1 MEDHRQRKSLL
12 FELSSALGQC
22 SDLDRILV
30 CSLET
35 VIDTLGLLNGAIN
48 VCADSTPTFTLRA
61 SRGLSKEQLQYI
73 AHFRQKPGGDLCQQ
87 VVDSGKMIFVP
98 DLAENALFQDTA
110 WGESYVHLPLRSKH
124 VIVGT
129 MALVTQKGKQF
140 SERDLE
146 LLSTAANVIG
156 IAIDNALLV
165 EQNQQIRYGAILD
178 ESERLARELHDTLA
192 QSLGLVLF
200 KVRCADESLSLDNV
214 DTARKILHEVI
225 EICEESYVDVR
236 ESIFKLRTSPSEE
249 VSFFSTLREYLTE
262 YENHY
267 HVATELTVDI
277 EDAVRLPPLTG
288 IQVLRIIQ
296 EALSN
301 SRKHAKATMTAVSFQ
316 QLGDCITIAVT
327 DDGCGFNPQEAENK
341 GALHMGLKIMRE
353 RAESIG
359 GKLSV
364 ESNPGHGTCVTV
376 QLNVTQTK

>member
-1 MEDHRQRKSLL
+1 M
-12 FELSSALGQC
+12 
-22 SDLDRILV
+22 
-30 CSLET
+30 
-35 VIDTLGLLNGAIN
+35 
-48 VCADSTPTFTLRA
+48 
-61 SRGLSKEQLQYI
+61 
-73 AHFRQKPGGDLCQQ
+73 
-87 VVDSGKMIFVP
+87 
-98 DLAENALFQDTA
+98 
-110 WGESYVHLPLRSKH
+110 
-124 VIVGT
+124 
-129 MALVTQKGKQF
+129 
-140 SERDLE
+140 
-146 LLSTAANVIG
+146 
-156 IAIDNALLV
+156 
-165 EQNQQIRYGAILD
+165 
-178 ESERLARELHDTLA
+178 
-192 QSLGLVLF
+192 
-200 KVRCADESLSLDNV
+200 
-214 DTARKILHEVI
+214 
-225 EICEESYVDVR
+225 
-236 ESIFKLRTSPSEE
+236 
-249 VSFFSTLREYLTE
+249 TE